1 MASIDLDDLAEELSG
16 ALGRV
21 NCWAYTKVAGA
32 DELRDKHLRT
42 LQEDGGAGPW
52 AVCRL
57 PLVQRSF
64 ISLITH
70 VLSGCVQ
77 QRGVHYSNSMASL

>member
-21 NCWAYTKVAGA
+21 DCWAYAKVAGA

-42 LQEDGGAGPW
+42 LQEDGGAGLW
-52 AVCRL
+52 AACRSAQSQ
-57 PLVQRSF
+57 PVPVIR
-64 ISLITH
+64 
-70 VLSGCVQ
+70 
-77 QRGVHYSNSMASL
+77 